1 MIPYNY
7 GNIAT
12 LNDKIRSARPL
23 VATVHDLKVREMIK
37 AQLKLEVWKY
47 NIITR
52 CTHDSAINSQSSV

>member
-23 VATVHDLKVREMIK
+23 VATAHDLKVREMIK
-37 AQLKLEVWKY
+37 AQLKLEVRKY
-47 NIITR
+47 II
-52 CTHDSAINSQSSV
+52 IVNM